1 MQYPRVEQLFRGD
14 LGTIR
19 SFCKIAQPEHL
30 SVLDEVERAFLT
42 EFDYAREAKALA
54 TVASSLDRSPFRG
67 KVAVPRPVQE
77 LCTRRVLVMEYLDGE
92 KLVDAL
98 RRRATALA
106 ASRGLTLAQLR
117 EQWASASWGDG
128 LGPPPSAPRPTPPWQ
143 RAALLLALRASD
155 WAHNAPRAL
164 ANATTRRLRRQPPL
178 PLRST
183 PTPPLDVEGTLA
195 LLAGVHAHQIFLDG
209 LFNGDAHP
217 GNVLLLRDGRLG
229 LIDYGQACTLPLKQR
244 LQLARL
250 ICSLAA
256 GSGAA
261 AETVKLWREC
271 GYTTLNSRDDLCY
284 RSAVVAFDR
293 DDRGVTGG
301 LNVQAWFEAQARE
314 DPVVCWPDMFVMV
327 ARNAMLLRGMG
338 IVLGHPL
345 SVAKAWR
352 STAAELLRREE
363 EAEEARC

>member
-128 LGPPPSAPRPTPPWQ
+128 LGPPPSAPRPTP
-143 RAALLLALRASD
+143 RAA
-155 WAHNAPRAL
+155 PC
-164 ANATTRRLRRQPPL
+164 P
-178 PLRST
+178 ST
-183 PTPPLDVEGTLA
+183 L
-195 LLAGVHAHQIFLDG
+195 
-209 LFNGDAHP
+209 
-217 GNVLLLRDGRLG
+217 
-229 LIDYGQACTLPLKQR
+229 R
-244 LQLARL
+244 LQR
-250 ICSLAA
+250 
-256 GSGAA
+256 
-261 AETVKLWREC
+261 
-271 GYTTLNSRDDLCY
+271 
-284 RSAVVAFDR
+284 
-293 DDRGVTGG
+293 
-301 LNVQAWFEAQARE
+301 
-314 DPVVCWPDMFVMV
+314 
-327 ARNAMLLRGMG
+327 
-338 IVLGHPL
+338 
-345 SVAKAWR
+345 
-352 STAAELLRREE
+352 
-363 EAEEARC
+363 